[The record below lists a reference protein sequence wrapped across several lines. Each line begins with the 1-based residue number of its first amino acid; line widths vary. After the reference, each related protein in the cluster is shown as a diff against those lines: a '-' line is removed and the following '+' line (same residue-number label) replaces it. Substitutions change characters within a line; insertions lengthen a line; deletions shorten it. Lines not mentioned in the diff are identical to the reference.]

1 MNYAYGRVS
10 SKDQKLERQFDAFD
24 GCGIAFDHI
33 FADKQSGKDFE
44 RKDYNR
50 LLKKI
55 RAGDLLVIQN
65 IDRLGRNYDMILDD
79 GNELQKISGRIFL
92 CLTFPCSIHAA
103 KVIV

>member
-65 IDRLGRNYDMILDD
+65 IDRLGRATI
-79 GNELQKISGRIFL
+79 
-92 CLTFPCSIHAA
+92 
-103 KVIV
+103 